1 MQEQRARQAL
11 AWGVHAFTA
20 SGAVLGA
27 MALLATSEGHWSRA
41 VLFMLAALSVDAMDG
56 FLARAVDVKRWA
68 PRLDGRR
75 LDDLVDY
82 LNYVIVPVVFPLACG
97 LLPHWGWALPPI
109 LASAYGF
116 SHEAAKT
123 DDHFFLGFPSY
134 WNVIA
139 IYAWL
144 LELSPAFCSVFVTLC
159 AVGVFV
165 PFKYIHPIRM
175 AVWRRTTCT
184 LALLCVLALTYAVLA
199 PERARALQLV
209 EVSLLF
215 PAWYLLL
222 SFRLGG
228 MHKQSLG
235 GMHRKKE
242 A

>member
-1 MQEQRARQAL
+1 MQEQPARQAL
-11 AWGVHAFTA
+11 AWGVHTFTA

-75 LDDLVDY
+75 LDNLVDS
-82 LNYVIVPVVFPLACG
+82 LNYVIVPVVFLLACG

-116 SHEAAKT
+116 SREASKT

-165 PFKYIHPIRM
+165 PFSSTSTRSE
-175 AVWRRTTCT
+175 WRSGG
-184 LALLCVLALTYAVLA
+184 
-199 PERARALQLV
+199 AR
-209 EVSLLF
+209 
-215 PAWYLLL
+215 PARWHF
-222 SFRLGG
+222 SAC
-228 MHKQSLG
+228 SP
-235 GMHRKKE
+235 
-242 A
+242 

>member
-1 MQEQRARQAL
+1 
-11 AWGVHAFTA
+11 
-20 SGAVLGA
+20 

-82 LNYVIVPVVFPLACG
+82 LNYVIVPVVFLLACG

-134 WNVIA
+134 
-139 IYAWL
+139 
-144 LELSPAFCSVFVTLC
+144 
-159 AVGVFV
+159 
-165 PFKYIHPIRM
+165 
-175 AVWRRTTCT
+175 
-184 LALLCVLALTYAVLA
+184 
-199 PERARALQLV
+199 
-209 EVSLLF
+209 
-215 PAWYLLL
+215 
-222 SFRLGG
+222 
-228 MHKQSLG
+228 
-235 GMHRKKE
+235 
-242 A
+242 

>member
-1 MQEQRARQAL
+1 
-11 AWGVHAFTA
+11 
-20 SGAVLGA
+20 
-27 MALLATSEGHWSRA
+27 MALLATSDGQWRRA
-41 VLFMLAALSVDAMDG
+41 VLFMLAALVIDAVDG
-56 FLARAVDVKRWA
+56 FLARAADVKRWA

-75 LDDLVDY
+75 LDDIVDF
-82 LNYVIVPVVFPLACG
+82 LNYVIVPVVFLLACG
-97 LLPHWGWALPPI
+97 LLPHWAWALLPI
-109 LASAYGF
+109 LASSYGF

-144 LELSPAFCSVFVTLC
+144 LEVSPAFCSLFVTFC

-165 PFKYIHPIRM
+165 PFKYIYPTRM
-175 AVWRRTTCT
+175 LVWRRTTCS
-184 LALLCVLALTYAVLA
+184 LALICVLVVTYAILH
-199 PERARALQLV
+199 PERARNLLLV

-228 MHKQSLG
+228 IHRKSLG
-235 GMHRKKE
+235 GMHQKKE

>member
-1 MQEQRARQAL
+1 
-11 AWGVHAFTA
+11 
-20 SGAVLGA
+20 

-75 LDDLVDY
+75 LDNLVDS
-82 LNYVIVPVVFPLACG
+82 LNYVIVPVVFLLACG

-116 SHEAAKT
+116 SREASKT

-165 PFKYIHPIRM
+165 PFSSTSTRSE
-175 AVWRRTTCT
+175 WRSGD
-184 LALLCVLALTYAVLA
+184 
-199 PERARALQLV
+199 AR
-209 EVSLLF
+209 
-215 PAWYLLL
+215 PARWHF
-222 SFRLGG
+222 SAC
-228 MHKQSLG
+228 SP
-235 GMHRKKE
+235 
-242 A
+242 